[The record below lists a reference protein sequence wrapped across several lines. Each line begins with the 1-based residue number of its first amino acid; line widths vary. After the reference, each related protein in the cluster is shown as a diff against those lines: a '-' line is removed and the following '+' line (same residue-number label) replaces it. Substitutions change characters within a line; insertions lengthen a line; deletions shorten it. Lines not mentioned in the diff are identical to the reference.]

1 MVVMMRRKKIVV
13 GLGSF
18 VMLFAAALLYILPAP
33 PARSITFPDGK
44 RFAFSIVD
52 DTDMATTERD
62 KPLYDILH
70 QYGMR
75 TTKTIWVLKARSDE
89 HSPDS
94 GDTLQDPAYREFVA
108 DIRRKGFEIALHGVR
123 GGSSERAD
131 IIQGLDEFRNEYGQ
145 YPVMHVNHSLN
156 ADNLYWGSNR
166 WSFAPYRW
174 AYGMIGEN
182 RFSGED
188 PQSKHFW
195 GDLVQERVKYVN
207 QFTFSDINLLNVT
220 HSFPYHLSEKP
231 YVNFWFPT
239 SDGDNL
245 DLFEALLSPENLDRL
260 EREGGVCL
268 VYTHLGAGSFTKSA
282 EATARFE
289 ARIKDVAAR
298 NGWFAPAS
306 EILDHLA
313 KQPGWTRE
321 PSFREKVR
329 LETLFLWTLVT
340 R

>member
-1 MVVMMRRKKIVV
+1 MMRKKKIIVVM
-13 GLGSF
+13 GS
-18 VMLFAAALLYILPAP
+18 MAALFAAALLYILPAP
-33 PARSITFPDGK
+33 EARPITFPDGK

-52 DTDMATTERD
+52 DTDMATTERAR
-62 KPLYDILH
+62 PLYAILH
-70 QYGMR
+70 QYGLR
-75 TTKTIWVLKARSDE
+75 TTKTVWVLKSRSDR

-94 GDTLQDPAYREFVA
+94 GETLQDPPYRELIA
-108 DIRRKGFEIALHGVR
+108 DMRQKGFEIALHGVR
-123 GGSSERAD
+123 GGSSERPD
-131 IIQGLDEFRNEYGQ
+131 IIQGLDEFRNENGQ

-156 ADNLYWGSNR
+156 ADNVYWGSNR

-174 AYGMIGEN
+174 AYGMLEGN
-182 RFSGED
+182 KFSGED
-188 PQSKHFW
+188 PESKHFW
-195 GDLVQERVKYVN
+195 GDLVKERVKYVN

-220 HSFPYHLSEKP
+220 PSFPYHLSDKP

-239 SDGDNL
+239 ADGDNL

-313 KQPGWTRE
+313 KQPGWTAE

-329 LETLFLWTLVT
+329 LETLFLWTLIT